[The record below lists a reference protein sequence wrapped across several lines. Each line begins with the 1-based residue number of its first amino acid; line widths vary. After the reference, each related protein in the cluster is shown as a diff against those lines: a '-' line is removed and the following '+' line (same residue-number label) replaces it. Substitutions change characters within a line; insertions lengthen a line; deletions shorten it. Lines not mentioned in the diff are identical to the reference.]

1 MHSTGTRGIVIVRCA
16 NYSLHLLEFEFPDGI
31 ILLCGIKNIVAHL
44 LLLFIVYLFHIFL
57 LLIVMIECISYIDKT

>member
-44 LLLFIVYLFHIFL
+44 LLLFIVSTLKQ
-57 LLIVMIECISYIDKT
+57 C